1 MVVDKNPFEASELL
15 AYLFQGKV
23 VMVQLQS
30 ICGDSALKHAFCHI
44 AFSKSAMWLR
54 PNFSQPKFALT
65 FDIQ

>member
-44 AFSKSAMWLR
+44 AFSKSAM
-54 PNFSQPKFALT
+54 
-65 FDIQ
+65 